1 MLLVS
6 TIKSLCKDASH
17 GKSPSLIRKKRYIH
31 DYLYMSN
38 LYWVLFLKPSLTR
51 FNLSKPEEV
60 RGKNKYFAKAYI
72 APNKLFNER
81 KVKETLAIL

>member
-1 MLLVS
+1 M
-6 TIKSLCKDASH
+6 
-17 GKSPSLIRKKRYIH
+17 
-31 DYLYMSN
+31 
-38 LYWVLFLKPSLTR
+38 R